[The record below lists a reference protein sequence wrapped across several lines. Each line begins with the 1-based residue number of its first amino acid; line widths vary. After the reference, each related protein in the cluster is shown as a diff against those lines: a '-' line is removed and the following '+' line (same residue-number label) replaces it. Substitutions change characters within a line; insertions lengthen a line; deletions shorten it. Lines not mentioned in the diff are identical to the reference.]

1 MWIHLIS
8 VSLFVIALKRLFHR
22 SKVTFTHRKAPLKAR
37 KTKQMKAAGF
47 PKEVSSIWWL
57 FLDVIDCSPCLCET
71 FLAGGDALC
80 VRDPDRMGL
89 GWVGGWGVILS
100 VLCYIRCSEGEKL
113 WGCHSSDIHNWAES
127 PGASPRHL

>member
-1 MWIHLIS
+1 
-8 VSLFVIALKRLFHR
+8 
-22 SKVTFTHRKAPLKAR
+22 
-37 KTKQMKAAGF
+37 MKAAGF

-57 FLDVIDCSPCLCET
+57 FSDVIDCSPCLCET

-89 GWVGGWGVILS
+89 GWVDGGGAGVVVVGCVMLS
-100 VLCYIRCSEGEKL
+100 VLRYIRCLEGKTL
-113 WGCHSSDIHNWAES
+113 WGCHSRDVHNWAVS